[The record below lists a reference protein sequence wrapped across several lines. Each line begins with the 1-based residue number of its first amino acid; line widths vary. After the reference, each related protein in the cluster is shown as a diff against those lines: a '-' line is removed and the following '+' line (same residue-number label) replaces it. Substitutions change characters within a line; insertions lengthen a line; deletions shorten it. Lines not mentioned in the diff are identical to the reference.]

1 MIKKLT
7 LLLLVALMACLQAH
21 AVLNEKNLPQ
31 SLGVLRAEL
40 KETYEKQQQFMQRMG
55 SMNKAQHAQMLNTMK
70 QSSQIS
76 LMLYSQ
82 NQGYVFDLTYAC
94 HEATELYR
102 QFQERQAPYMKI
114 NKYFDTEIERY
125 DRLIASLEML
135 PPPLA
140 MPKEMAPP
148 PGGGPPGPPPA
159 GKAAPFQLDA
169 QGQADRAAC
178 LDYARKLRQ
187 GMYTFRNDVRQDSAS
202 YARTSM
208 VLKQLDTYAKK
219 RYADIQSSIFSNSGT
234 NYFQMLARFGRYRQL
249 AKQDIDAKYSQS
261 KNFRRV
267 RSEWRGPVVMGY
279 IAFVFSY
286 LVLATLLSILF
297 IFLLN
302 RGLKRLSWIRN
313 SQGAERERRL
323 AKIQK
328 LRPYVGISLGAFIFA
343 VSIMIVK
350 GFLHHNFYLMAS
362 QLLVEYAWLLAAIT
376 ISLLVRLR
384 YNQMRHGYALYTPMM
399 LLGLIII
406 VFRIIFIPNN
416 LVNLIFP
423 PIALIF
429 TVWQWLVLRHHTG
442 NLKKSE
448 IIDEEQPDAA
458 DDEAESSD
466 ADDEARDAELSEM
479 DEAKEQEE
487 KKRKLRAFRLRNKQ
501 AADINDDTVI
511 ANGIAAV
518 FGKVLRRKPKD
529 TSDVSDE
536 PMIPRSDKF
545 YAFFSV
551 IIMFVS
557 TYLTW
562 TGRTLFAVEL
572 VIWWLFQLNA
582 IQAITCVFRLLDIY
596 EKSRLYDRLIAK
608 GAQPADL
615 VNNIR
620 KGRYITSTWFFDFV
634 HKALVPIASVY
645 TLIFSLWLA
654 ADVFNLTDACMNIF
668 LHPFLNIEGVVQLS
682 IFKLVVVSA
691 GFFLFRYIA
700 YAIKAFYRHFR
711 LRMQTSRT
719 GKVLVRDN
727 EVNLTLG
734 FNVIEI
740 IVWGAYVIFA
750 LALLRIPK
758 SGLSLVTAGLAT
770 GVGFAMKDLI
780 NNFFYGISLMAGRL
794 RVGDWIECEG
804 VEGRVDSIT
813 YQSVQVITMD
823 DCLVSFLNSTLFSK
837 NFRNLTRNNSYELVK
852 IPVGVAYGVDVEKVR
867 TMLTD
872 AVMTLQRNDKFGRQV
887 IDTKGNHKVLVLFSN
902 FGDNSVDLTVAMW
915 VLVAER
921 VLFLGQA
928 KEVIYETLQRNNIE
942 IPFPQRDVYIRH
954 LPVVETE
961 KSVEQ

>member
-1 MIKKLT
+1 MKKIT
-7 LLLLVALMACLQAH
+7 LFLLVAFMASLQAH

-31 SLGVLRAEL
+31 SLSVLRAEL
-40 KETYEKQQQFMQRMG
+40 QETYDKQQQIMQRMN
-55 SMNKAQHAQMLNTMK
+55 SMNKAQHAQMLSTMK

-148 PGGGPPGPPPA
+148 PGARRQAPPSGS
-159 GKAAPFQLDA
+159 KNAPFMLDA

-178 LDYARKLRQ
+178 LDYAKKLRQ
-187 GMYTFRNDVRQDSAS
+187 GMYTFRADVRRDSAS

-208 VLKQLDTYAKK
+208 VLGQLDKYAKR
-219 RYADIQSSIFSNSGT
+219 RYADIQSSIFSNNGT
-234 NYFQMLARFGRYRQL
+234 NYFQMLGRLNRYSQL
-249 AKQDIDAKYSQS
+249 AKQDIDAKYSQTKS
-261 KNFRRV
+261 FKRV

-286 LVLATLLSILF
+286 LVLATILSIAF
-297 IFLLN
+297 VMLLN
-302 RGLKRLSWIRN
+302 RGLKRLKWIRN
-313 SQGAERERRL
+313 SEGTERERRL

-328 LRPYVGISLGAFIFA
+328 LKPYVGISLGAFIFA

-362 QLLVEYAWLLAAIT
+362 RLLVEYAWLLTAIT
-376 ISLLVRLR
+376 FSLLVRLR

-423 PIALIF
+423 PIALAFLI
-429 TVWQWLVLRHHTG
+429 WQWVVLRHHTG
-442 NLKKSE
+442 YLKKSE
-448 IIDEEQPDAA
+448 IIEEQSV
-458 DDEAESSD
+458 DDVPD
-466 ADDEARDAELSEM
+466 ADDDVDEQARDAELSEL
-479 DEAKEQEE
+479 DQAKEQDE
-487 KKRKLRAFRLRNKQ
+487 KKRKLKAFRLRNKQ

-511 ANGIAAV
+511 ANGIAAI
-518 FGKVLRRKPKD
+518 FGKLLRSKPKD
-529 TSDVSDE
+529 TTNVSDE
-536 PMIPRSDKF
+536 PMIPRSDKV
-545 YAFFSV
+545 YGVFSV
-551 IIMFVS
+551 LVMLVS

-562 TGRTLFAVEL
+562 TGRTLFAVEII
-572 VIWWLFQLNA
+572 IWWLFQLNA
-582 IQAITCVFRLLDIY
+582 IQGITCVFRLLDIY
-596 EKSRLYDRLIAK
+596 EKSHLYDRLVAK

-615 VNNIR
+615 MANLR
-620 KGRYITSTWFFDFV
+620 KGRYITSTWFFDLV

-654 ADVFNLTDACMNIF
+654 ADVFNLTEACFNIF
-668 LHPFLNIEGVVQLS
+668 VHPFLNVEGVVQLS

-691 GFFLFRYIA
+691 SFFLFRYIA

-719 GKVLVRDN
+719 GKIMVRDN

-740 IVWGAYVIFA
+740 VVWGTYII
-750 LALLRIPK
+750 LALFFLRIPK
-758 SGLSLVTAGLAT
+758 SGISLVTAGLAT

-780 NNFFYGISLMAGRL
+780 NNFFYGISLMTGRL

-852 IPVGVAYGVDVEKVR
+852 INVGVAYGVEVEEVR
-867 TMLTD
+867 TMLTK
-872 AVMTLQRNDKFGRQV
+872 AVMGLQHNDKFGRQV
-887 IDTKGNHKVLVLFSN
+887 IDTKGSHRVLVLFNN

-954 LPVVETE
+954 LPTPAE
-961 KSVEQ
+961 K